1 MINIDIFAT
10 SDIHGEEGYYNSLSL
25 IREKYPF
32 SIIVDNG
39 DYFIGSIRSTYFNNE
54 FIFND
59 KKNLLIEYANDSFD
73 VMNLGNH
80 DVDYGIDILKKYT
93 KNLKMPY
100 LCANILD
107 ENNNAVFK
115 PYKIIE
121 NQGVKI
127 GFLGIVTSNLSQL
140 TDFDNLRNFK
150 VLTSFEA
157 LDLYLNEVK
166 EKSDLVIVLYHGG
179 FEKDPTT
186 GNVTQ
191 YDTKE
196 DEGYKI
202 MENYS
207 NIDGLILGH
216 QHRDSCGNFK
226 NTGLVFVQ
234 PNCRAISIGHLSF
247 QIEKSSK
254 TIIEASASLINMDA
268 KYNVKEDENFN
279 LWLNKSITMD
289 YFEDYLKENFI
300 FDCIFIKGQVK
311 SIKDLMS
318 IFKKPYMLST
328 YYMKKEELKD
338 MLLDVTE
345 DKKHYLLISNDI
357 NLPYYRIKERH
368 INNIIDGYIHYL
380 YKNKLIN
387 F

>member
-59 KKNLLIEYANDSFD
+59 KKNLLIEYANDNFD

-93 KNLKMPY
+93 KNLTMSY

-127 GFLGIVTSNLSQL
+127 CFLGIVTSNLSQL

-150 VLTSFEA
+150 VLTVFEA

-179 FEKDPTT
+179 FEKDPIT

-202 MENYS
+202 MENYP

-254 TIIEASASLINMDA
+254 TIIEASASLINLDA

-289 YFEDYLKENFI
+289 YFEDYLKESFV

-338 MLLDVTE
+338 MLLDVKE

-368 INNIIDGYIHYL
+368 INNIIDGYIHCL

>member
-59 KKNLLIEYANDSFD
+59 KKNLLIEYANDNFD

-93 KNLKMPY
+93 RNLKMPY
-100 LCANILD
+100 LCANLLD

-115 PYKIIE
+115 PYITIE

-140 TDFDNLRNFK
+140 TNFYNLRNFK
-150 VLTSFEA
+150 VLTAFEA
-157 LDLYLNEVK
+157 LDLYLNEAK

-179 FEKDPTT
+179 FEKDPIT

-202 MENYS
+202 MENYP
-207 NIDGLILGH
+207 NVDGLILGH

-254 TIIEASASLINMDA
+254 TIIEASASLINLDA

-289 YFEDYLKENFI
+289 YFEDYLKENFV

-311 SIKDLMS
+311 SIKDLLS

-338 MLLDVTE
+338 MLLDVKE

>member
-59 KKNLLIEYANDSFD
+59 KKNLLIEYANDNFD

-93 KNLKMPY
+93 RNLKMPY
-100 LCANILD
+100 LCANLLD

-115 PYKIIE
+115 PYITIE

-140 TDFDNLRNFK
+140 TNFYNLRNFK
-150 VLTSFEA
+150 VLTAFEA
-157 LDLYLNEVK
+157 LDLYLNEAK
-166 EKSDLVIVLYHGG
+166 EKSDLVIVLYHSG
-179 FEKDPTT
+179 FEKDPIT

-202 MENYS
+202 MENYP
-207 NIDGLILGH
+207 NVDGLILGH

-254 TIIEASASLINMDA
+254 TIIEASASLINLDA

-289 YFEDYLKENFI
+289 YFEDYLKENFV

-311 SIKDLMS
+311 SIKDLLS

-338 MLLDVTE
+338 MLLDVKE